1 MWQRRRSVGSP
12 ALRNDDTGTEGN
24 VDARHREQGAAAVEF
39 AILVPVLVMI
49 VFGVVYFSIYF
60 NAAQGAQAAAREGA
74 RLAAIRGTS
83 ANAACLA
90 AKDALAGVSVDAGT
104 ATFGVAA
111 GAAPTTFSNSC
122 SASSS
127 VSFPCARGTGNVFV
141 TVKAN
146 VTFAVPFVLSGAKTI
161 TSTARFRCE

>member
-1 MWQRRRSVGSP
+1 MTRWR
-12 ALRNDDTGTEGN
+12 T
-24 VDARHREQGAAAVEF
+24 RHRGSHAERGAAAVEF

-49 VFGVVYFSIYF
+49 VFGTIYFSLYF

-74 RLAAIRGTS
+74 RVASLRGSS

-90 AKDALAGVSVDAGT
+90 ANDALAGTSVDANS

-111 GAAPTTFSNSC
+111 GAAPSSFSADC
-122 SASSS
+122 SGSSTA
-127 VSFPCARGTGNVFV
+127 VYPCVKGIGNVYV

-161 TSTARFRCE
+161 NTTARFRCE